1 MKYIL
6 ISFLVLLYSLSAW
19 AKSHQ
24 LNQLPKGELTLEQA
38 ISITLEK
45 NPGMAEAEQRIS
57 QARAVLTQAR
67 SAWLPR
73 INVKASAMDIN
84 GTIQPDWRPD
94 LRITENFK
102 EYKSSAQASF
112 LLFDGFA
119 RYRKIA
125 AASRGLAKSE
135 FMKENTKR
143 LLIRA
148 VSLTYYKA
156 RISMEK
162 MKIAQQDQEFNE
174 ILQEQA
180 QIRYEA
186 GVAPESE
193 MLNFSVRALTAKTNF
208 LDAQKELATTCL
220 ALAQLMGINE
230 SELSSAYIPSQE
242 NLSVELNLPDPE
254 AEIAFAM
261 ENRPDIKA
269 IDSGIAALNKKYQA
283 AKSNIFPKIA
293 LVSGVEYTYQDNKG
307 RINVEEEHN
316 NYAGAAVQW
325 ELFTGGQRKGEIA
338 EAYAKLQ
345 EVKEQRKNLVLS
357 VHSDIKKAVVS
368 AQTAWDNWQ
377 NRKRIADMANT
388 IRDHVQ
394 KAYKAGKASL
404 TRLNQAQSDCIKA
417 RSGASTGQLAYLA
430 ALAELEAASGRNTR
444 LAKE

>member
-1 MKYIL
+1 MKYIP
-6 ISFLVLLYSLSAW
+6 ISLCILLYTLSAW
-19 AKSHQ
+19 ATDNQ
-24 LNQLPKGELTLEQA
+24 LNQLPKGELTLEKA

-45 NPGMAEAEQRIS
+45 NPGMAEAEQRIK

-73 INVKASAMDIN
+73 INAKGSAMDIN
-84 GTIQPDWRPD
+84 ATMQPDWRPD
-94 LRITENFK
+94 LRISENLQ
-102 EYKSSAQASF
+102 EYKASAQATW
-112 LLFDGFA
+112 LLFDGFT
-119 RYRKIA
+119 RFRNIT
-125 AASRGLAKSE
+125 AASKGLAKSE

-162 MKIAQQDQEFNE
+162 MKIAQQDREFNE

-208 LDAQKELATTCL
+208 LDAQREFQTTCL
-220 ALAQLMGINE
+220 GLAQLMGINE
-230 SELSSAYIPSQE
+230 SKLSSAHIPSQDE
-242 NLSVELNLPDPE
+242 LFVELNLPEPE
-254 AEIAFAM
+254 TEIAFAM

-283 AKSNIFPKIA
+283 SKSKIFPKIA

-307 RINVEEEHN
+307 QINVEEEHN
-316 NYAGAAVQW
+316 AYAGASLQW

-345 EVKEQRKNLVLS
+345 KIKEKRKNLVLS
-357 VHSDIKKAVVS
+357 VHSDIKKAVI
-368 AQTAWDNWQ
+368 AAEIAWNNWQ
-377 NRKRIADMANT
+377 NRKTIADMADT
-388 IRDHVQ
+388 IREHVQ

-404 TRLNQAQSDCIKA
+404 ARLNQAQSGYIKA

-430 ALAELEAASGRNTR
+430 ALAELEAASGRNIHLT
-444 LAKE
+444 KE